1 VGAAV
6 VKALLAGFLL
16 AATAAA
22 AEPLSIFEPL
32 VGGQW
37 ISSSKLPDG
46 REVRSRTVWT
56 WGAGKRLVRMRQ
68 FVLGD
73 QGEVQRYETIVAVDG
88 ARKSIVYLVFSE
100 AGLLSRG
107 TARADGQG
115 VVLEQPALESFPA
128 MRTAYAVGSDAVC
141 TVRISFLGEAGWKQ
155 RIESKLR
162 RTEIGT
168 YKRLGLE
175 RGANPLDPL
184 TPFLGT
190 WEHRATADGPV
201 KAVSVGEWSLH
212 NRLLRVVDGWK
223 RQDGI
228 EPFCERYVSFDAK
241 SGRFLLFLV
250 DANRGLVEGSV
261 TKRDDD
267 FTWRMAGVDPAGRA
281 FDMAFHCK
289 LAGETRQEWK
299 SESLEDGKWV
309 KGLFDAWSSRRRDT
323 EPNR

>member
-1 VGAAV
+1 MGAAV

-115 VVLEQPALESFPA
+115 VLLEQPALESFPA
-128 MRTAYAVGSDAVC
+128 MRTAYAVAADGVC

-175 RGANPLDPL
+175 RAASPLEPL
-184 TPFLGT
+184 APFLGA
-190 WEHRATADGPV
+190 WKHRTAEDAPA

-212 NRLLRVVDGWK
+212 HRLLRIVDGWTGA
-223 RQDGI
+223 DGKK
-228 EPFCERYVSFDAK
+228 PFWERYVSFDAK
-241 SGRFLLFLV
+241 SGKLLVFLV
-250 DANRGLVEGSV
+250 DEHGGFFEGTVQRGKDVV
-261 TKRDDD
+261 I
-267 FTWRMAGVDPAGRA
+267 WRFAGTAPGGKAIEAR
-281 FDMAFHCK
+281 FRCT
-289 LAGETRQEWK
+289 LAGEDRQEWR
-299 SESLEDGKWV
+299 SESLEDGEWV
-309 KGLFDAWSSRRRDT
+309 EGLFGSGTSRRAGG
-323 EPNR
+323 